1 MKGLDAIFGVVI
13 IIIGITT
20 IILMLSTFSASASYL
35 VVKNN
40 HLRGCLK

>member
-35 VVKNN
+35 VV
-40 HLRGCLK
+40 

>member
-1 MKGLDAIFGVVI
+1 MEKEGLKGLDAIFGVVI

-35 VVKNN
+35 VV
-40 HLRGCLK
+40 